1 MKCVCNSGVGS
12 LFQKRDC
19 KSALSRV
26 SSLLIVSRKDN
37 NRVLNS
43 IDLATIPVPS
53 SLFKGKFLNPDSSKR
68 FHAIYDVKNVDYAN
82 RDNKKVEYNDG
93 TSDLIAMGGLDFTF
107 ITPKSS
113 LSFLANAQELTCSNP
128 DIYLVLENGDIVGY
142 ANPDTIA
149 VDKKLMPLPVETWEI
164 TKYSPTN
171 TGDNVAHSEFTVHFS
186 NQMDLGNWIVL
197 GKDEHLFDILD
208 NYEGIGV
215 NIEVSTPASLTS
227 ISVKTTFAS
236 GHSIQ
241 GNSVPVQGLIDTD
254 FELKVNGVSETIL
267 TATEAPIGTYALT
280 YASQSST
287 DIVTVELSPANQFG
301 LVAPMV
307 TSVIP

>member
-26 SSLLIVSRKDN
+26 ANLIIVSRKDG

-43 IDLATIPVPS
+43 IDLATIPVPN
-53 SLFKGKFLNPDSSKR
+53 SLFKTKFLNSDSTKR

-82 RDNKKVEYNDG
+82 RDNKKKEYNDG

-107 ITPKSS
+107 ITPKSG
-113 LSFLANAQELTCSNP
+113 LSFIANSQELTCSNP

-149 VDKKLMPLPVETWEI
+149 VDKKLFPLPVETWEI

-171 TGDNVAHSEFTVHFS
+171 TGEDVAHSEFTIHFS
-186 NQMDLGNWIVL
+186 NQMDLSNWIVL
-197 GKDEHLFDILD
+197 GKSEHLFDILD
-208 NYEGIGV
+208 NYEGIGA
-215 NIEVSTPASLTS
+215 NLTVSTPASLTAV
-227 ISVKTTFAS
+227 SVKATFAS

-241 GNSVPVQGLIDTD
+241 GNSVPVQGLVDTD
-254 FELKVNGVSETIL
+254 FELKVNGVSEAIL
-267 TATEAPIGTYALT
+267 TATETPIGTYALT

-287 DIVTVELSPANQFG
+287 DVVTVEISPANQFG

-307 TSVIP
+307 TSIIP